1 MRNIFLSFILIFATT
16 TLYSKSFTKEAT
28 IKPHLTQEG
37 NQKHWCPVCGMSIK
51 KFYKTSHSAT
61 LHNGTKRQYCSIRC
75 LAVDSKEY
83 GINKNSVQVVDLQ
96 TQELIDATKAYYLVG
111 SRVRGTMSKVSKL
124 AFKNQ
129 EDAKNFQKKYKGKL
143 STFDDA
149 FLIANKS
156 LDKDIAMIQKRKT
169 KKIYP
174 MGKRIYNSMCNKDI
188 DLTKYLEINELKAD
202 IRVNKLCKKSK
213 GREISE
219 GQLQV
224 VSVYL
229 WEVKRFGELKE
240 NKDRV
245 IVNENEKCPV
255 CGMFTYKYPR
265 WAAQI
270 HYKHNDHVHYYS
282 FDGVKDMMKF
292 YFSPLK
298 WGSYENSLRKNI
310 TKILVTDYY
319 SQKAIDGTK
328 AYYVIGSDIYGPMG
342 HELIPFAKE
351 VDAKTFKIDHKGSK
365 IVSFDKIIETEV
377 YKLD

>member
-1 MRNIFLSFILIFATT
+1 MKNIFLSLLLIFST
-16 TLYSKSFTKEAT
+16 TLYAKSFKKEASVE
-28 IKPHLTQEG
+28 PQLVQEG
-37 NQKHWCPVCGMSIK
+37 SSKHWCPVCGMSLQ

-75 LAVDSKEY
+75 LAVDSQEY
-83 GINKNSVQVVDLQ
+83 GINKNNVQVVDIQ
-96 TQELIDATKAYYLVG
+96 TQKLINATKAYYVVG
-111 SRVRGTMSKVSKL
+111 SKVRGTMSKKSKL
-124 AFKNQ
+124 AFENKN
-129 EDAKNFQKKYKGKL
+129 DAQNFIKKYKGKL
-143 STFDDA
+143 TTFDDA
-149 FLIANKS
+149 FLIANRS
-156 LDKDIAMIQKRKT
+156 LDSDIAMIKKRKQ

-174 MGKRIYNSMCNKDI
+174 MGKRIYDSMCDQNI
-188 DLTKYLEINELKAD
+188 DLTNYLEINELKAD
-202 IRVNKLCKKSK
+202 IRNNKLCKKSK

-240 NKDRV
+240 NKERV
-245 IVNENEKCPV
+245 VVKENEKCPV

-270 HYKHNDHVHYYS
+270 HYKHNDHTHHFS
-282 FDGVKDMMKF
+282 FDGVKDLMKF
-292 YFSPLK
+292 YFNPLK
-298 WGSYENSLRKNI
+298 WGTYKTSIRKNI
-310 TKILVTDYY
+310 TKIVVTDYY

-342 HELIPFAKE
+342 HELIPFALE
-351 VDAKTFKIDHKGSK
+351 QDAQTFKEDHKGTA
-365 IVSFDKIIETEV
+365 IITFDEIKELEV